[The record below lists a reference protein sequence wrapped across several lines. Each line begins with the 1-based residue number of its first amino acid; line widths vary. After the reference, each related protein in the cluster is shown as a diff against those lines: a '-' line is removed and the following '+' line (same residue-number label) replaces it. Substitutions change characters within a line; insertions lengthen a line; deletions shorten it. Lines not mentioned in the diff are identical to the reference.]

1 MNTEL
6 QKCMNTDKDNHI
18 IYFGEI
24 VDAYVLE
31 DKRGLKKQKVVK

>member
-24 VDAYVLE
+24 VDAYIVE
-31 DKRGLKKQKVVK
+31 DK

>member
-6 QKCMNTDKDNHI
+6 QKCMDTDKDNHI

-24 VDAYVLE
+24 VDVYVLE
-31 DKRGLKKQKVVK
+31 DKGEQ

>member
-6 QKCMNTDKDNHI
+6 QKCMDTDKDNHF

-24 VDAYVLE
+24 VAAYVLE
-31 DKRGLKKQKVVK
+31 DKGEQ

>member
-6 QKCMNTDKDNHI
+6 QKCMDTDKDNHI

-24 VDAYVLE
+24 VDAR
-31 DKRGLKKQKVVK
+31 DDHTHGWHTS

>member
-6 QKCMNTDKDNHI
+6 QKCMDTDKNNHI

-24 VDAYVLE
+24 VDAYVVE
-31 DKRGLKKQKVVK
+31 DN